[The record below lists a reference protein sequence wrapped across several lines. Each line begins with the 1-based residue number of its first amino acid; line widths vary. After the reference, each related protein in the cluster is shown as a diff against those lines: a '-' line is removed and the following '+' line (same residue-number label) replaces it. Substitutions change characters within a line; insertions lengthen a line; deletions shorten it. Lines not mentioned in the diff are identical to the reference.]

1 MFTYGAWTFLVSLH
15 GVWRYLDS
23 EHGKVPRTFFTN
35 YKIKF
40 MKYFATL
47 LFFSSFIVFIAG
59 MIKPNIVLKFM
70 KSPNRVHVFLF
81 SSAIGVLS
89 IILML
94 LFVPDFGNVNNSTHT
109 EQKQIESSDQSQETN
124 TNNEENTSIGKEVS
138 VGHFSY
144 TVNSIN
150 FRKSVGDEFIG
161 ETADG
166 IYLLVNLSIKNT
178 SDETRTLDS
187 SCFYLTDVNGVKFE
201 YAIDASTALD
211 LSGHKTLFL
220 KECQPRIKT
229 NGVLIFEVPEKD
241 VYYLHLAGNFW
252 GTKSARIILK

>member
-1 MFTYGAWTFLVSLH
+1 
-15 GVWRYLDS
+15 
-23 EHGKVPRTFFTN
+23 
-35 YKIKF
+35 
-40 MKYFATL
+40 MKYFTAL
-47 LFFSSFIVFIAG
+47 LFLSSFIVFIAG
-59 MIKPNIVLKFM
+59 MIKPNVVLRFM

-81 SSAIGVLS
+81 SSAIGIVS

-94 LFVPDFGNVNNSTHT
+94 IIAPTDLINSNTATNN
-109 EQKQIESSDQSQETN
+109 N
-124 TNNEENTSIGKEVS
+124 TNAVQTQVESDKQNQESDNNNNKEEETSIGKEVS

-166 IYLLVNLSIKNT
+166 IYLLVNLSIKNI
-178 SDETRTLDS
+178 SDETRTLDN
-187 SCFYLTDVNGVKFE
+187 SCFYLTDANNVKFE
-201 YAIDASTALD
+201 FAVDASTALE

-220 KECQPRIKT
+220 KDCQPRIKT

>member
-1 MFTYGAWTFLVSLH
+1 
-15 GVWRYLDS
+15 
-23 EHGKVPRTFFTN
+23 
-35 YKIKF
+35 
-40 MKYFATL
+40 MKYFTAL
-47 LFFSSFIVFIAG
+47 LFLSSFIVFIAG
-59 MIKPNIVLKFM
+59 MIKPNVVLRFM
-70 KSPNRVHVFLF
+70 KLPNRVHVFLF
-81 SSAIGVLS
+81 SSAIGIVS

-94 LFVPDFGNVNNSTHT
+94 IIAPTDLINNNTT
-109 EQKQIESSDQSQETN
+109 TNNNTNTVQTQVENDKQIQESEK
-124 TNNEENTSIGKEVS
+124 NNNKEEDTSIGKEVS

-178 SDETRTLDS
+178 SDETRTLDN
-187 SCFYLTDVNGVKFE
+187 SCFYLTDANNVKFE
-201 YAIDASTALD
+201 FAVDASTALE

-220 KECQPRIKT
+220 KDCQPRIKT

>member
-1 MFTYGAWTFLVSLH
+1 
-15 GVWRYLDS
+15 
-23 EHGKVPRTFFTN
+23 
-35 YKIKF
+35 
-40 MKYFATL
+40 MKYFTVL
-47 LFFSSFIVFIAG
+47 LFLSSFIVFIAG
-59 MIKPNIVLKFM
+59 MIKPDIVLRFI

-81 SSAIGVLS
+81 SSAIGILS

-94 LFVPDFGNVNNSTHT
+94 LFVPDFGNANNNSTHT
-109 EQKQIESSDQSQETN
+109 EQKQIENNGQSQDAN
-124 TNNEENTSIGKEVS
+124 TSNKEEETSIGKEVS

-178 SDETRTLDS
+178 SNETRTLDG
-187 SCFYLTDVNGVKFE
+187 SCFYLTDANGVKFE
-201 YAIDASTALD
+201 YAINASTALD
-211 LSGHKTLFL
+211 FSGHKTLFL
-220 KECQPRIKT
+220 KECQPRINT
-229 NGVLIFEVPEKD
+229 NGILIFEVPEKD

>member
-1 MFTYGAWTFLVSLH
+1 
-15 GVWRYLDS
+15 
-23 EHGKVPRTFFTN
+23 
-35 YKIKF
+35 
-40 MKYFATL
+40 MKYFTAL
-47 LFFSSFIVFIAG
+47 LFLSSFIVFIAG
-59 MIKPNIVLKFM
+59 MIKPNIVLRFM

-81 SSAIGVLS
+81 SSAIGIVS
-89 IILML
+89 IVLML
-94 LFVPDFGNVNNSTHT
+94 IITPSDLINSNTATNSNTVQTQVENDKQSPESDENNN
-109 EQKQIESSDQSQETN
+109 K
-124 TNNEENTSIGKEVS
+124 EEETSIGKEVS

-144 TVNSIN
+144 IVNSIN

-166 IYLLVNLSIKNT
+166 IYLIVNLSIKNT

-187 SCFYLTDVNGVKFE
+187 SCFYLTDANGVKFE

-220 KECQPRIKT
+220 KDCQPRIKT
-229 NGVLIFEVPEKD
+229 NGVLIFEVPEKE